1 MKKNRIFRCM
11 AMSAVAV
18 FLMSAMPG
26 DGVISK
32 VDGMTVINTT
42 SLATEVEGYM
52 GPTPLKI
59 FVKNNKIEKIEALRN
74 QETPKYFARVKK
86 EMLAKYQ
93 GMTVNKAAK
102 AKVDGV
108 TGATLSSNAVRTN
121 VQRGLE
127 YYKKNK

>member
-1 MKKNRIFRCM
+1 M
-11 AMSAVAV
+11 AMAAVAA

-42 SLATEVEGYM
+42 SLATDVEGYM

-59 FVKNNKIEKIEALRN
+59 YVKNNKIEKIEALRN

-86 EMLAKYQ
+86 
-93 GMTVNKAAK
+93 
-102 AKVDGV
+102 
-108 TGATLSSNAVRTN
+108 
-121 VQRGLE
+121 
-127 YYKKNK
+127 